1 MSEADL
7 LTSARAWRR
16 VKWTRAGQVA
26 AMLDGLVDLE
36 ALYDQPPSVAFAAL
50 RSVDLAQAARFL
62 AQCLPRMEALRW
74 AAACLGT
81 MPTVEQPARLVAKK
95 AVNRWL
101 AEPSDSNRRIA
112 YEAGQ
117 IVGWASAEGAAC
129 LSVFLSGGSIAPEAQ
144 EQGVPPA
151 PGAFGQA
158 VAGSVLMSAFGEGPQ
173 SFDQRLAANID
184 LGEKAAAG
192 EALQG

>member
-1 MSEADL
+1 MSEAD
-7 LTSARAWRR
+7 TATVARAWRR

-26 AMLDGLVDLE
+26 AVLDGLVDLE
-36 ALYDQPPSVAFAAL
+36 ALYDQPPPQAFAAL
-50 RSVDLAQAARFL
+50 CHVDITQATRFL

-74 AAACLGT
+74 VAACLAT
-81 MPTVEQPARLVAKK
+81 MPAAGQPARLVAKK

-101 AEPSDSNRRIA
+101 ADPSDTNRRIA

-129 LSVFLSGGSIAPEAQ
+129 LSVFLSGGSIAPETQ

-158 VAGSVLMSAFGEGPQ
+158 VAGAVLMAAFGEGAT
-173 SFDQRLAANID
+173 SFERRLAANID

-192 EALQG
+192 EVLQG

>member
-1 MSEADL
+1 MSNADAA
-7 LTSARAWRR
+7 TAPRAWRR

-26 AMLDGLVDLE
+26 AMLDGVVDLG
-36 ALYDQPPSVAFAAL
+36 ALYDQPPAQAFAAL
-50 RSVDLAQAARFL
+50 REVDRSQAARFL
-62 AQCLPRMEALRW
+62 AQCLPRMEAIRW
-74 AAACLGT
+74 VAACINT
-81 MPTVEQPARLVAKK
+81 MPAVEQPERLVARK

-101 AEPSDSNRRIA
+101 ADPSDTNRRIA

-129 LSVFLSGGSIAPEAQ
+129 LSVFLSGGSIAPENQ
-144 EQGVPPA
+144 EQGVAPA

-158 VAGSVLMSAFGEGPQ
+158 IAGAVLMAAFGEGAA
-173 SFDQRLAANID
+173 SFERRLSANID

>member
-1 MSEADL
+1 MSEAD
-7 LTSARAWRR
+7 TMTAARTWRR

-26 AMLDGLVDLE
+26 AVLDGLVDLE
-36 ALYDQPPSVAFAAL
+36 ALYDQPPAQAFAAL
-50 RSVDLAQAARFL
+50 RTVDLAQAARFL

-74 AAACLGT
+74 VAACLGT
-81 MPTVEQPARLVAKK
+81 MPAAGLPARIVAKK

-101 AEPSDSNRRIA
+101 GEPSDANRRIA
-112 YEAGQ
+112 FEAGE

-158 VAGSVLMSAFGEGPQ
+158 VAGSVLMAAFAEGPAL
-173 SFDQRLAANID
+173 FDRRLAANID

>member
-1 MSEADL
+1 MSDAD
-7 LTSARAWRR
+7 TMTAARAWRR

-26 AMLDGLVDLE
+26 AVLDGLVDLE
-36 ALYDQPPSVAFAAL
+36 ALYDQPPAQAFAAL
-50 RSVDLAQAARFL
+50 RTVDLSQAARFL

-74 AAACLGT
+74 VAACLGT
-81 MPTVEQPARLVAKK
+81 MPAAGQPARLVAKK

-101 AEPSDSNRRIA
+101 AEPSDANRRIA
-112 YEAGQ
+112 FEAGQ

-129 LSVFLSGGSIAPEAQ
+129 LSIFLSGGSIAPETQ

-158 VAGSVLMSAFGEGPQ
+158 VAGAVLMAAFAEGPEQ
-173 SFDQRLAANID
+173 FERRLAVNID

>member
-1 MSEADL
+1 MSSSDELVA
-7 LTSARAWRR
+7 APAWRR

-26 AMLDGLVDLE
+26 AVLDGLVDLDV
-36 ALYDQPPSVAFAAL
+36 LYDQPPAPAFAAL
-50 RSVDLAQAARFL
+50 RQVALAQAARFL
-62 AQCLPRMEALRW
+62 AQCLPRMEAIRW
-74 AAACLGT
+74 VAACLNT
-81 MPTVEQPARLVAKK
+81 MAAGEPERLVAKK

-101 AEPSDSNRRIA
+101 ADPSDTNRRIA

-144 EQGVPPA
+144 EQGVAPA

-158 VAGSVLMSAFGEGPQ
+158 VAGAVLMAAFGEGAAA
-173 SFDQRLAANID
+173 FDRQLAANID

>member
-1 MSEADL
+1 MSEADT
-7 LTSARAWRR
+7 LTAARAWRR

-26 AMLDGLVDLE
+26 VLLDGLVDLE
-36 ALYDQPPSVAFAAL
+36 ALYDQPPAQAFAAL
-50 RSVDLAQAARFL
+50 RKVDLSQAARFL
-62 AQCLPRMEALRW
+62 AQCLPRMEAIRW
-74 AAACLGT
+74 VAACLNT
-81 MPTVEQPARLVAKK
+81 MAAAGQPERLVARK

-101 AEPSDSNRRIA
+101 ADPSDANRRIA

-129 LSVFLSGGSIAPEAQ
+129 LSVFLSGGSIAPEGQ
-144 EQGVPPA
+144 EQGVPPS

-158 VAGSVLMSAFGEGPQ
+158 VAGAVLMAAFGEGAAA
-173 SFDQRLAANID
+173 FERRLTANID

-192 EALQG
+192 EALQA

>member
-1 MSEADL
+1 MSATD
-7 LTSARAWRR
+7 TSTTTRAWKR

-26 AMLDGLVDLE
+26 AVLDGLVDLE
-36 ALYDQPPSVAFAAL
+36 QLYDQPPAQAFAAL
-50 RSVDLAQAARFL
+50 RTVDLSQAARFL

-74 AAACLGT
+74 VSACLGT
-81 MPTVEQPARLVAKK
+81 MPPAGQPARLVAKK

-101 AEPSDSNRRIA
+101 AEPSDTNRRIA
-112 YEAGQ
+112 YEAGE

-129 LSVFLSGGSIAPEAQ
+129 RSVFLSGGSIAPEAQ

-151 PGAFGQA
+151 AGAFGQA
-158 VAGSVLMSAFGEGPQ
+158 VAGSVLMAAFAEGAVL
-173 SFDQRLAANID
+173 FDRRLSANID

-192 EALQG
+192 EALQE

>member
-1 MSEADL
+1 MSSSDAL
-7 LTSARAWRR
+7 VAAPAWRR

-26 AMLDGLVDLE
+26 AVLDGLVDLDV
-36 ALYDQPPSVAFAAL
+36 LYDQPPAQAFAAL
-50 RSVDLAQAARFL
+50 RQVDLAQAARFL
-62 AQCLPRMEALRW
+62 AQCLPRMEAIRW
-74 AAACLGT
+74 VAACLNT
-81 MPTVEQPARLVAKK
+81 MAAGEPERLVAKK

-101 AEPSDSNRRIA
+101 ADPSDTNRRIA

-144 EQGVPPA
+144 EQGVAPA

-158 VAGSVLMSAFGEGPQ
+158 VAGAVLMAAFGEGAAA
-173 SFDQRLAANID
+173 FDRRLAANID

>member
-1 MSEADL
+1 MAMAETMTAP
-7 LTSARAWRR
+7 RAWRR
-16 VKWTRAGQVA
+16 VKWTRAAQVGA
-26 AMLDGLVDLE
+26 VLDGLVDLTE
-36 ALYDQPPSVAFAAL
+36 LNDYPPAQAFDAL
-50 RSVDLAQAARFL
+50 RRSDLSQATRFI
-62 AQCLPRMEALRW
+62 AQCLPRMEAVRW
-74 AAACLGT
+74 VAACLAAI
-81 MPTVEQPARLVAKK
+81 PPSDIPARLVAKK

-101 AEPSDSNRRIA
+101 ADPSDVNRRIA

-129 LSVFLSGGSIAPEAQ
+129 MAVFLSGGSIAPAAQ
-144 EQGVPPA
+144 EVPVPPA

-158 VAGSVLMSAFGEGPQ
+158 VAGAVLMAAFAEGAIR
-173 SFDQRLAANID
+173 FDQRLMTSID

>member
-1 MSEADL
+1 MGSADSM
-7 LTSARAWRR
+7 TAVRAWRR

-26 AMLDGLVDLE
+26 ALLDGLVDLE
-36 ALYDQPPSVAFAAL
+36 QLYDQPPAQAFATL
-50 RSVDLAQAARFL
+50 RTVDPIQATRFL

-74 AAACLGT
+74 VAACLQA
-81 MPTVEQPARLVAKK
+81 MPPVEQPARMVAKK

-101 AEPSDSNRRIA
+101 GEPSDTNRRIA
-112 YEAGQ
+112 YEAGE

-129 LSVFLSGGSIAPEAQ
+129 LSVFLSGGSIAPPAQ
-144 EQGVPPA
+144 QQSITPSA
-151 PGAFGQA
+151 GAFGQA
-158 VAGSVLMSAFGEGPQ
+158 VAGAVLMAAFGEGA
-173 SFDQRLAANID
+173 SAFSQRLVTNID

>member
-1 MSEADL
+1 MAADAIS
-7 LTSARAWRR
+7 TRAWRR

-26 AMLDGLVDLE
+26 AVLDGLVDLE
-36 ALYDQPPSVAFAAL
+36 QLYDQPPAQAFAAL
-50 RSVDLAQAARFL
+50 RAIDLPQATRFL

-74 AAACLGT
+74 VAACLQT
-81 MPTVEQPARLVAKK
+81 MPAADQPARMVAKK

-101 AEPSDSNRRIA
+101 GEPSDPNRRIA
-112 YEAGQ
+112 YEAGE

-129 LSVFLSGGSIAPEAQ
+129 LSVYLSGGSIAPPAQ
-144 EQGVPPA
+144 EQPVPPA
-151 PGAFGQA
+151 PGSFGQA
-158 VAGSVLMSAFGEGPQ
+158 IAGAVLMAAFGEGPQ
-173 SFDQRLAANID
+173 KFETRLAAHID

>member
-1 MSEADL
+1 MSNADAA
-7 LTSARAWRR
+7 TVPRAWRR

-26 AMLDGLVDLE
+26 AVLDGLVDLA
-36 ALYDQPPSVAFAAL
+36 ALYDQPPPQAFAAL
-50 RSVDLAQAARFL
+50 RQVDLSQAARFL
-62 AQCLPRMEALRW
+62 AQCLPRMEAIRW
-74 AAACLGT
+74 VSACLNT
-81 MPTVEQPARLVAKK
+81 MPASGQPERLVAKK

-101 AEPSDSNRRIA
+101 ADPSDTNRRIA

-129 LSVFLSGGSIAPEAQ
+129 LSVFLSGGSIAPQAQ
-144 EQGVPPA
+144 EQGVAPA

-158 VAGSVLMSAFGEGPQ
+158 VAGAVLMTAFGEGAVA
-173 SFDQRLAANID
+173 FDQRLAANID